1 MLLLDIS
8 EAHKEAEEKKAREL
22 EEKLEQKRQ
31 EVQMGHRHVPMESWT
46 TSIAGLKGSL
56 KATESCT
63 TGKEEGDAWAGVCK
77 TLQNPHPDKADL
89 DQFTRII
96 NVQKDLKDVDTFWK
110 SIMAGNVLND
120 FPSS

>member
-77 TLQNPHPDKADL
+77 TLQNQSTIFQNSVKVW
-89 DQFTRII
+89 I
-96 NVQKDLKDVDTFWK
+96 
-110 SIMAGNVLND
+110 
-120 FPSS
+120 SSKRKKKPWTG